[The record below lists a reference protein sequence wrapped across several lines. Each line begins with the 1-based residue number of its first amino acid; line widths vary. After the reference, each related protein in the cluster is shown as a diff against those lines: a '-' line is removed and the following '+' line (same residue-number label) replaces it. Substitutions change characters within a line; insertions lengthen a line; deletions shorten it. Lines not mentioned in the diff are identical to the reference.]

1 MATNRQ
7 EVNEAVSTREGRD
20 EVSTAEENTE
30 MSTTEGS
37 DEASTTQGDA
47 EIASTEGI
55 DEASTTDEN
64 NEISTMERSD
74 EESTTEKYAE
84 IATKGSDK
92 VSPTRGSAEVAPTEG
107 NRELLTSEG
116 NVEALSVSGGI
127 SMTVF
132 IVSACV
138 AVLVGFCLI
147 TSVYC
152 WRKLKARDRSEN
164 IYGVKFEETLNEH
177 IHPSACLSVP
187 LSLQPDNQLESEQ
200 NDTSINVEV
209 ELLQYDSSETG
220 IEETR
225 L

>member
-7 EVNEAVSTREGRD
+7 EENEEVSTREGRD
-20 EVSTAEENTE
+20 EVSTTEENTE

-37 DEASTTQGDA
+37 DEASTT
-47 EIASTEGI
+47 
-55 DEASTTDEN
+55 DEN
-64 NEISTMERSD
+64 NEISTVERSD
-74 EESTTEKYAE
+74 EESTAEKYAE
-84 IATKGSDK
+84 VATKGSDE
-92 VSPTRGSAEVAPTEG
+92 VSPTRGSAEIAPTEG
-107 NRELLTSEG
+107 NRELLTSEENG
-116 NVEALSVSGGI
+116 EALSVSGGI
-127 SMTVF
+127 FMTVF

-147 TSVYC
+147 TSVCC

-177 IHPSACLSVP
+177 SVNVHPSACLSVP